1 MLIVASIV
9 SCDKF
14 SRTPSMALKPKS
26 SLWKRKWDMQ
36 IRLWAVMS
44 LAFVALSTIVA
55 CSATPTPTSAPTLFR
70 VSWNSWPGTYPVLI
84 GQESGIFARHGLHIE
99 PVFVGD
105 NYSTIVSDFAARKL
119 DGTSLVLGDLLPLAA
134 EQEIR
139 AILATDSSDG
149 ADAVIATSDIRS
161 PRDLRGASVGTS
173 FGTFSEL
180 FVRQM
185 LQKNDLTTDEV
196 HLVNVSGESIL
207 DNMPDK
213 IKAGHTW
220 EPFTSQ
226 GVAKGYHVIFTSA
239 ETPGLI
245 TNVIAFHADTVQQ
258 QPQAMRAFV
267 AAWFET
273 LAWWQAHPAEGNAM
287 VAQAAG
293 MKPSDISTDGD
304 KFLTRDDNLVAFA
317 HGNDTRSL
325 YYTANLYLD
334 FFVNAGVLIKR
345 PDIEKLFDSDFLK

>member
-1 MLIVASIV
+1 MKIKLL
-9 SCDKF
+9 
-14 SRTPSMALKPKS
+14 TLLGLAL
-26 SLWKRKWDMQ
+26 
-36 IRLWAVMS
+36 
-44 LAFVALSTIVA
+44 FVLGAAA
-55 CSATPTPTSAPTLFR
+55 CSVMATPTPVPPLFKI
-70 VSWNSWPGTYPVLI
+70 SWNSWPGTYPVLI
-84 GQESGIFARHGLHIE
+84 GKETGIFAKHGIQVQ

-134 EQEIR
+134 HQDIR

-149 ADAVIATSDIRS
+149 ADEIIATSDIHS
-161 PRDLRGASVGTS
+161 PKDLSGQSLGTN

-185 LQKNDLTTDEV
+185 LQQNGLTTDDV

-226 GVAKGYHVIFTSA
+226 GIAKGYHVIFTSA
-239 ETPGLI
+239 NTPGLV
-245 TNVIAFHADTVQQ
+245 TNVIAFHSDAIQQ
-258 QPQAMRAFV
+258 QPQQMRAFV

-273 LAWWQAHPAEGNAM
+273 LAWWQAHSAEGNAM
-287 VAQAAG
+287 VAKAAG
-293 MKPSDISTDGD
+293 MKPEDISIEGI
-304 KFLTRDDNLVAFA
+304 KFLTYADNLTAFS
-317 HGNDTRSL
+317 HGGDTRSL
-325 YYTANLYLD
+325 YDTANLYLD
-334 FFVNAGVLIKR
+334 FFLNAGALTER
-345 PDIEKLFDSDFLK
+345 PDIGKLFDGEFLN